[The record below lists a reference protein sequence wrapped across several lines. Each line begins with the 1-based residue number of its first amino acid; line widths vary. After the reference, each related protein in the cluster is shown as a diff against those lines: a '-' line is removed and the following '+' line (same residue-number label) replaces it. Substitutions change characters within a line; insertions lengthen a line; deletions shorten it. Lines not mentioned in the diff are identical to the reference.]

1 MSSHWNLPDA
11 AHKELSRLQKLMN
24 FEKKKMDEVEMLAE
38 KAPSDIVKRAK
49 SSVEYHDKQLK
60 EHEKI
65 WEEKIEREIEKL
77 KAEGERKAV
86 EKRKWLKDAEEA
98 LKKLLDEKPKRYYAA
113 EMEYNK
119 LQEQKDKLLAQF
131 NCPTQPSLT
140 QSAQPPL
147 TPPPQSRDIEMS
159 DTIPE
164 YAPVSVD
171 MSDFFREGRS
181 DGQPMGKPGAYL
193 DTPRYHEKDIPGV
206 GNISRRPTI
215 YGAVRHLEKLR
226 REN

>member
-1 MSSHWNLPDA
+1 
-11 AHKELSRLQKLMN
+11 MN

-49 SSVEYHDKQLK
+49 NSVEYHDKQLK

-77 KAEGERKAV
+77 KAEGERKAE

-113 EMEYNK
+113 QMEYDN

-131 NCPTQPSLT
+131 NSPAQPSLT
-140 QSAQPPL
+140 Q
-147 TPPPQSRDIEMS
+147 TPEP
-159 DTIPE
+159 DTVSE
-164 YAPVSVD
+164 YSSVSVD
-171 MSDFFREGRS
+171 MSDYFREGRL
-181 DGQPMGKPGAYL
+181 DGTPMGKSYL
-193 DTPRYHEKDIPGV
+193 DGPFRYHEKDIPGV
-206 GNISRRPTI
+206 GNISRRAPC
-215 YGAVRHLEKLR
+215 YGPVSQLQKPPA
-226 REN
+226 

>member
-49 SSVEYHDKQLK
+49 NSVEYHDKQLK

-113 EMEYNK
+113 EMEYNR

-140 QSAQPPL
+140 QSAQ
-147 TPPPQSRDIEMS
+147 PPPQSRDIEMS

-171 MSDFFREGRS
+171 MSDFFREGRL
-181 DGQPMGKPGAYL
+181 DGQKVGKSHL
-193 DTPRYHEKDIPGV
+193 DGPFRYHEKDIPGI
-206 GNISRRPTI
+206 GNISRRAPC
-215 YGAVRHLEKLR
+215 YGPVSQLQKPPA
-226 REN
+226 

>member
-98 LKKLLDEKPKRYYAA
+98 LKKLLDEKPKKYYAA

-147 TPPPQSRDIEMS
+147 TPPPQ
-159 DTIPE
+159 TQE
-164 YAPVSVD
+164 YEPVTVNMD
-171 MSDFFREGRS
+171 DFFREGRS

-193 DTPRYHEKDIPGV
+193 DTPRYYEKNIPGI
-206 GNISRRPTI
+206 GNISRRAPC
-215 YGAVRHLEKLR
+215 YGPVSQLQKPPA
-226 REN
+226 

>member
-147 TPPPQSRDIEMS
+147 TPPPQTQEYEP
-159 DTIPE
+159 DT
-164 YAPVSVD
+164 VNMD
-171 MSDFFREGRS
+171 DFFREGRS

-193 DTPRYHEKDIPGV
+193 DTPRYHEKDIPGI

-215 YGAVRHLEKLR
+215 YGPVSQLEKPPA
-226 REN
+226 

>member
-11 AHKELSRLQKLMN
+11 AQKELSRLQKLMN

-147 TPPPQSRDIEMS
+147 TPPPQ
-159 DTIPE
+159 TQE
-164 YAPVSVD
+164 YEPVTVNMD
-171 MSDFFREGRS
+171 DFFREGRS

>member
-24 FEKKKMDEVEMLAE
+24 LEKKKMDEVELLAE

-60 EHEKI
+60 EHDKI
-65 WEEKIEREIEKL
+65 WEEKIEKL
-77 KAEGERKAV
+77 KAEGEKKAE
-86 EKRKWLKDAEEA
+86 EKRQWLKDATEA

-113 EMEYNK
+113 EMEYK
-119 LQEQKDKLLAQF
+119 RLEEQKDKLLAQF
-131 NCPTQPSLT
+131 NSPAQPPFT
-140 QSAQPPL
+140 QSAQPP
-147 TPPPQSRDIEMS
+147 PQTQDIPS
-159 DTIPE
+159 E

-181 DGQPMGKPGAYL
+181 DGQELGKSYL
-193 DTPRYHEKDIPGV
+193 DGPFRYHEKDIPGV
-206 GNISRRPTI
+206 GNLQRRPVR
-215 YGAVRHLEKLR
+215 YGAVRDL
-226 REN
+226 

>member
-11 AHKELSRLQKLMN
+11 AQKELSRLQKLMN
-24 FEKKKMDEVEMLAE
+24 FEKKKMDEVELLAE

-49 SSVEYHDKQLK
+49 NSVEYHDKQLK

-147 TPPPQSRDIEMS
+147 TPPPQTQEYEP
-159 DTIPE
+159 DT
-164 YAPVSVD
+164 VNMD
-171 MSDFFREGRS
+171 DFFREGRS

-193 DTPRYHEKDIPGV
+193 DTPRYHEKDIPGI

-215 YGAVRHLEKLR
+215 YGPVSQLEKPPA
-226 REN
+226 

>member
-60 EHEKI
+60 EHDKI
-65 WEEKIEREIEKL
+65 WEEKIEKL
-77 KAEGERKAV
+77 KAEGERKAE
-86 EKRKWLKDAEEA
+86 EKRQWLKDATEA

-113 EMEYNK
+113 ELEYNK

-147 TPPPQSRDIEMS
+147 TPPPQIQ
-159 DTIPE
+159 DTYE
-164 YAPVSVD
+164 QVTVTMD
-171 MSDFFREGRS
+171 DFFRETRL
-181 DGQPMGKPGAYL
+181 DGKEPGKSYL
-193 DTPRYHEKDIPGV
+193 DGPFRYHEKDIPGI
-206 GNISRRPTI
+206 GNISRRAPC
-215 YGAVRHLEKLR
+215 YGPVSQLQKPPA
-226 REN
+226 

>member
-24 FEKKKMDEVEMLAE
+24 FEKKKMEEVEMLAE

-77 KAEGERKAV
+77 KAEGERKAA
-86 EKRKWLKDAEEA
+86 EKRQWLKDAEEA
-98 LKKLLDEKPKRYYAA
+98 LKKLVDEKPKKYYAA

-131 NCPTQPSLT
+131 KSPAQPSLT
-140 QSAQPPL
+140 Q
-147 TPPPQSRDIEMS
+147 TPEPRDIEMT
-159 DTIPE
+159 DTIPSYE
-164 YAPVSVD
+164 SVSVD
-171 MSDFFREGRS
+171 MSDFFREGRL
-181 DGQPMGKPGAYL
+181 DGQKMGPSYL
-193 DTPRYHEKDIPGV
+193 DGPFRYHEKDIPGI
-206 GNISRRPTI
+206 GNLQRRPVR
-215 YGAVRHLEKLR
+215 YGAVRDL
-226 REN
+226 

>member
-24 FEKKKMDEVEMLAE
+24 LEKKKMDEVELLAE

-49 SSVEYHDKQLK
+49 NSVEYHDKQLK

-86 EKRKWLKDAEEA
+86 EKRQWLKDATEA

-113 EMEYNK
+113 EMEYNR

-131 NCPTQPSLT
+131 NCPAQPSLT

-147 TPPPQSRDIEMS
+147 TPPAQYRDIELS

-164 YAPVSVD
+164 YASVSVD
-171 MSDFFREGRS
+171 MSDFFREGRL
-181 DGQPMGKPGAYL
+181 DGQKVGKSHLEGPF
-193 DTPRYHEKDIPGV
+193 RFHEKDIPGV
-206 GNISRRPTI
+206 GNISRRPTY
-215 YGAVRHLEKLR
+215 YGPVSQPPA
-226 REN
+226 

>member
-11 AHKELSRLQKLMN
+11 AQKELSRLQKLIN
-24 FEKKKMDEVEMLAE
+24 SEKKKMEEVEILAE

-49 SSVEYHDKQLK
+49 NSVEYHDKQLK
-60 EHEKI
+60 EHERI

-77 KAEGERKAV
+77 KAEGERKAE
-86 EKRKWLKDAEEA
+86 EKRKWLRDAEET
-98 LKKLLDEKPKRYYAA
+98 LKKLLDEKPKKYYAA

-131 NCPTQPSLT
+131 KSSAQPSLT
-140 QSAQPPL
+140 Q
-147 TPPPQSRDIEMS
+147 TPEPRDIEMT

-181 DGQPMGKPGAYL
+181 DGQELGKSYL
-193 DTPRYHEKDIPGV
+193 DGPFRYHEKDIPGV
-206 GNISRRPTI
+206 GNLQRRFVR
-215 YGAVRHLEKLR
+215 YGAVRDL
-226 REN
+226 

>member
-24 FEKKKMDEVEMLAE
+24 LEKKKMDEVEMLAE

-49 SSVEYHDKQLK
+49 NSVEYHDKQLK

-113 EMEYNK
+113 EMEYK
-119 LQEQKDKLLAQF
+119 RLEEQKDKLLAQF
-131 NCPTQPSLT
+131 NSPAQPSFT
-140 QSAQPPL
+140 QSAQPP
-147 TPPPQSRDIEMS
+147 PQTQDIPS
-159 DTIPE
+159 E

-181 DGQPMGKPGAYL
+181 DGQELGKSYL
-193 DTPRYHEKDIPGV
+193 DGPFRYHEKDIPGV
-206 GNISRRPTI
+206 GNLQRRPVR
-215 YGAVRHLEKLR
+215 YGAVRDL
-226 REN
+226 

>member
-98 LKKLLDEKPKRYYAA
+98 LKKLLDEKPKKYYAA

-140 QSAQPPL
+140 
-147 TPPPQSRDIEMS
+147 PPPQTQ
-159 DTIPE
+159 DTQPE
-164 YAPVSVD
+164 NEQVTVTMD
-171 MSDFFREGRS
+171 DFFREGRS

-193 DTPRYHEKDIPGV
+193 DTPRYHEKNIPGV
-206 GNISRRPTI
+206 GNISRRAPC
-215 YGAVRHLEKLR
+215 YGPVSQLQKPPA
-226 REN
+226 

>member
-24 FEKKKMDEVEMLAE
+24 FEKKKMDEVELLAE

-98 LKKLLDEKPKRYYAA
+98 LKKLLDEKPKKYYAA

-193 DTPRYHEKDIPGV
+193 DTPRYHEKDIPGI
-206 GNISRRPTI
+206 GNISRRAPC
-215 YGAVRHLEKLR
+215 YGPVSQLEKPPA
-226 REN
+226 

>member
-49 SSVEYHDKQLK
+49 NSVEYHDKQLK

-131 NCPTQPSLT
+131 NCPTQP
-140 QSAQPPL
+140 PL
-147 TPPPQSRDIEMS
+147 TPPPQTQ
-159 DTIPE
+159 DTQPE
-164 YAPVSVD
+164 NEQATVTMD
-171 MSDFFREGRS
+171 DFFREGRS

-193 DTPRYHEKDIPGV
+193 DTPRYHEKDIPGI
-206 GNISRRPTI
+206 GNISRRAPC
-215 YGAVRHLEKLR
+215 YGPVSQLQKPPA
-226 REN
+226 

>member
-11 AHKELSRLQKLMN
+11 AQKELSRLQKLIN
-24 FEKKKMDEVEMLAE
+24 SEKKKMEEVEILAE

-77 KAEGERKAV
+77 KAEGERKAE
-86 EKRKWLKDAEEA
+86 EKRKWLRDAEEN
-98 LKKLLDEKPKRYYAA
+98 LKKLLDEKPKKYYAA

-131 NCPTQPSLT
+131 KSSAQPSLT
-140 QSAQPPL
+140 Q
-147 TPPPQSRDIEMS
+147 TPEPRDIEMT
-159 DTIPE
+159 DTIPSYE
-164 YAPVSVD
+164 SVSVD
-171 MSDFFREGRS
+171 MSDFFKEGRL
-181 DGQPMGKPGAYL
+181 DGQPLGKSYL
-193 DTPRYHEKDIPGV
+193 DGPFRYCENVPGIT
-206 GNISRRPTI
+206 NISRRPVR
-215 YGAVRHLEKLR
+215 YGAVRDL
-226 REN
+226 

>member
-1 MSSHWNLPDA
+1 
-11 AHKELSRLQKLMN
+11 MN
-24 FEKKKMDEVEMLAE
+24 NEKKKMDEVELLSE

-147 TPPPQSRDIEMS
+147 TPPPQTQEYEP
-159 DTIPE
+159 DT
-164 YAPVSVD
+164 VNMD
-171 MSDFFREGRS
+171 DFFREGRS

-206 GNISRRPTI
+206 GNISRRAPC
-215 YGAVRHLEKLR
+215 YGPVSQLQKPR

>member
-1 MSSHWNLPDA
+1 
-11 AHKELSRLQKLMN
+11 MN

-147 TPPPQSRDIEMS
+147 TPPPQTQEYEP
-159 DTIPE
+159 DT
-164 YAPVSVD
+164 VNMD
-171 MSDFFREGRS
+171 DFFREGRS

-206 GNISRRPTI
+206 GNISRRAPC
-215 YGAVRHLEKLR
+215 YGPVSQLQKPR

>member
-11 AHKELSRLQKLMN
+11 AQKELSRLQKLMN
-24 FEKKKMDEVEMLAE
+24 NEKKKMDEVELLSE

-164 YAPVSVD
+164 YAPVTVNMD
-171 MSDFFREGRS
+171 DFFREGRS

-193 DTPRYHEKDIPGV
+193 DTPRYHEKDIPGI
-206 GNISRRPTI
+206 GNISRRAPC
-215 YGAVRHLEKLR
+215 YGPVSQLQKPPA
-226 REN
+226 